1 MKKATKVT
9 AVIVIAILL
18 CSMLYSIFFI
28 TNNARHDCTGE
39 SCPVC
44 EQLQIAG
51 SIVNKVS
58 TAITT
63 IVAAIFLCVS
73 TQICGNMYQR
83 SIVENSPI
91 RLKVKMLN

>member
-9 AVIVIAILL
+9 AVIMIAILF

-28 TNNARHDCTGE
+28 TNNTHHDCTGE
-39 SCPVC
+39 SCPIC